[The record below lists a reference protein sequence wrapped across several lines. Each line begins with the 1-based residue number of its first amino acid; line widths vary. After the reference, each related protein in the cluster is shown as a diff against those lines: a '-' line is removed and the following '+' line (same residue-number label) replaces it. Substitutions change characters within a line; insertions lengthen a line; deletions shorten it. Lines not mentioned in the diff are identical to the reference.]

1 MAWFNFFTI
10 LLDVWSE
17 GKGSPFPYPPPSTI
31 YQSPDVAL
39 AGLDKGNPASHVHV
53 AGRRG
58 RLVALREKRAPFR
71 LHDTPRLDERLLGW

>member
-31 YQSPDVAL
+31 YHQMWLWLISIKGIQPHTFMWL
-39 AGLDKGNPASHVHV
+39 ADGGGWWL
-53 AGRRG
+53 
-58 RLVALREKRAPFR
+58 F
-71 LHDTPRLDERLLGW
+71 ERSVPLPPS